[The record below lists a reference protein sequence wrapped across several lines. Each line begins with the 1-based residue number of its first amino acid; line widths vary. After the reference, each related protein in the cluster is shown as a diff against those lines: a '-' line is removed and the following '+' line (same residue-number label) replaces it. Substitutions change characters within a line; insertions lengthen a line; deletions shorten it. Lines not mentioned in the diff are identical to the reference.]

1 MPGKNERVT
10 MADNNLN
17 LNVIVAGRP
26 YKLKVTPEEE
36 VIVRQ
41 AGREINEKVQ
51 NYQDQFYSKDKQD
64 FLAMIALQQ
73 RVDALK
79 GSSAVESEAWLKK
92 LEELESLL
100 DQTLTK

>member
-1 MPGKNERVT
+1 

-17 LNVIVAGRP
+17 ISVVIAGRP

-36 VIVRQ
+36 VIARQ
-41 AGREINEKVQ
+41 AAREINEKVQ

-79 GSSAVESEAWLKK
+79 GTSAAESEAWLKK
-92 LEELESLL
+92 MEELESLL
-100 DQTLTK
+100 DQNLTK